1 MAADKLPP
9 WLRARQ
15 LAEIAERKREQERN
29 RDRTTE
35 QALIAWSS
43 GGRAIPWEQFLRE
56 WIIERGE
63 D

>member
-1 MAADKLPP
+1 MPP
-9 WLRARQ
+9 HVPEWLRLRQ
-15 LAEIAERKREQERN
+15 AAELAERMREQERN

-43 GGRAIPWEQFLRE
+43 GGRAIPWQQFLSD
-56 WIIERGE
+56 WIKERGE

>member
-1 MAADKLPP
+1 MPP
-9 WLRARQ
+9 HVPEWLRLRQ
-15 LAEIAERKREQERN
+15 AAELAERMREQERN

-43 GGRAIPWEQFLRE
+43 GGRAIPWQQFLSE
-56 WIIERGE
+56 WIKERGE

>member
-1 MAADKLPP
+1 MAERLPE
-9 WLRARQ
+9 WLRLRQ
-15 LAEIAERKREQERN
+15 AAELAERKREQERL
-29 RDRTTE
+29 RDRTVE

-43 GGRAIPWEQFLRE
+43 GGRAIPWQQFLQE

>member
-1 MAADKLPP
+1 MPP
-9 WLRARQ
+9 HVPEWLRLRQ
-15 LAEIAERKREQERN
+15 AAELAERMREQERN

-43 GGRAIPWEQFLRE
+43 GGRAIPWQQFLYE
-56 WIIERGE
+56 WIKERGE

>member
-1 MAADKLPP
+1 MPP
-9 WLRARQ
+9 YVPEWLRLRQ
-15 LAEIAERKREQERN
+15 AAELAERMREQERN

-43 GGRAIPWEQFLRE
+43 GGRAIPWSEFLQE

>member
-1 MAADKLPP
+1 M
-9 WLRARQ
+9 
-15 LAEIAERKREQERN
+15 REQERN

-43 GGRAIPWEQFLRE
+43 GGRAIPWQQFLSD
-56 WIIERGE
+56 WIKERGE

>member
-1 MAADKLPP
+1 MAERLPE
-9 WLRARQ
+9 WLRLRQ
-15 LAEIAERKREQERN
+15 AAELAERIREQERL

-43 GGRAIPWEQFLRE
+43 GGRAIPWEQFLQE

>member
-1 MAADKLPP
+1 MPP
-9 WLRARQ
+9 YVPEWLRLRQ
-15 LAEIAERKREQERN
+15 AAELAERMREQERN

-43 GGRAIPWEQFLRE
+43 GGRAIPWQQFLQE

>member
-1 MAADKLPP
+1 MPP
-9 WLRARQ
+9 HVPEWLRLRQ
-15 LAEIAERKREQERN
+15 AAELAERKREQERN

-43 GGRAIPWEQFLRE
+43 GGRAIPWQQFLSE
-56 WIIERGE
+56 WIKERGE

>member
-1 MAADKLPP
+1 MPP
-9 WLRARQ
+9 HVPEWLRLRQ
-15 LAEIAERKREQERN
+15 AAEMDERMREQERN

-43 GGRAIPWEQFLRE
+43 GGRAIPWQQFLSE
-56 WIIERGE
+56 WIKERGE